1 FKIQINHS
9 KPTYIHEMA
18 SQEAAAGT
26 SNKLKVGRTTEYRMG
41 ANTELLNI
49 TAGGGGGCDG
59 EGTKLFLL
67 CGADRFESVR
77 PFRSGEFSVHMVRVK
92 GRPISLVTCMVDDH
106 RWMLAKDAIAGRVEA
121 RMFVF
126 GFPGFFYGLELPGTG
141 DGIEEKLKMLE
152 EIFASFSAYRDLTV
166 EDGKQLF
173 LIYFLKYFIIQNK
186 FNIEQPPATWRNP
199 AVAAIAA
206 AAAAKS
212 STAEPEL
219 VQRAVR
225 SSAAVKILARSLLAG
240 ALKPAKHLLLLHCGG
255 PAAALPTMSAVAA
268 LLTAIE
274 TGQIPSAA
282 TAAVSGAE
290 PDVGGGGGGGGGGVG
305 WWYVNGDG
313 MALLLR
319 VMRFARADSAV
330 PAVAVAVAAAERER
344 KRPRQH
350 EDEGKGGGGLRAGTA
365 AAAAV

>member
-1 FKIQINHS
+1 
-9 KPTYIHEMA
+9 MA

-49 TAGGGGGCDG
+49 TGDGGGDG

-126 GFPGFFYGLELPGTG
+126 GLPGFFYGLELP
-141 DGIEEKLKMLE
+141 
-152 EIFASFSAYRDLTV
+152 
-166 EDGKQLF
+166 
-173 LIYFLKYFIIQNK
+173 
-186 FNIEQPPATWRNP
+186 IEQPPATWRKP

-206 AAAAKS
+206 ATAAAKS
-212 STAEPEL
+212 STVEPEL

-240 ALKPAKHLLLLHCGG
+240 ALKPAKHLLLLHGG
-255 PAAALPTMSAVAA
+255 RPAAALPTMSAVAA

-290 PDVGGGGGGGGGGVG
+290 PDVGSGGGGGVG

-319 VMRFARADSAV
+319 VMRFARANSAV
-330 PAVAVAVAAAERER
+330 PAVAVAVAVAVAAAERER
-344 KRPRQH
+344 KRPWQH

-365 AAAAV
+365 AAADANLNTATS

>member
-1 FKIQINHS
+1 
-9 KPTYIHEMA
+9 MA

-106 RWMLAKDAIAGRVEA
+106 RWMLAKDAMAGRVEA
-121 RMFVF
+121 R
-126 GFPGFFYGLELPGTG
+126 
-141 DGIEEKLKMLE
+141 I
-152 EIFASFSAYRDLTV
+152 SSSRR
-166 EDGKQLF
+166 
-173 LIYFLKYFIIQNK
+173 
-186 FNIEQPPATWRNP
+186 TWRNP

-219 VQRAVR
+219 VQQAVR
-225 SSAAVKILARSLLAG
+225 SSAAVKILARSSSRRPQARQT
-240 ALKPAKHLLLLHCGG
+240 PPPPPRRW
-255 PAAALPTMSAVAA
+255 PAAALRHVGCAA

-282 TAAVSGAE
+282 MAAVSGAE
-290 PDVGGGGGGGGGGVG
+290 PDVGGGGSVG

-330 PAVAVAVAAAERER
+330 RAVAWRWQLRRGEEEAAQHEMRVKVAA
-344 KRPRQH
+344 
-350 EDEGKGGGGLRAGTA
+350 
-365 AAAAV
+365 V

>member
-1 FKIQINHS
+1 
-9 KPTYIHEMA
+9 MA
-18 SQEAAAGT
+18 SPEAAAGT

-41 ANTELLNI
+41 ANTELLSI
-49 TAGGGGGCDG
+49 TGDGGGSNG

-126 GFPGFFYGLELPGTG
+126 GLPGFFYGLELPGTG

-152 EIFASFSAYRDLTV
+152 EIFASFSAYRDLT
-166 EDGKQLF
+166 
-173 LIYFLKYFIIQNK
+173 
-186 FNIEQPPATWRNP
+186 IEQPPATWRNP

-206 AAAAKS
+206 TAAAAKS

-219 VQRAVR
+219 VQLAVR

-240 ALKPAKHLLLLHCGG
+240 AIQPAKHLLLHGGG

-282 TAAVSGAE
+282 TAAASGAE
-290 PDVGGGGGGGGGGVG
+290 PDVGGGGGGGGVG

-350 EDEGKGGGGLRAGTA
+350 EDEGKGGGGLKGGDGGGGGLKGANGSVGQMWCGRGSA
-365 AAAAV
+365 AADANLNTGTF

>member
-1 FKIQINHS
+1 
-9 KPTYIHEMA
+9 MA

-106 RWMLAKDAIAGRVEA
+106 RWMLAKDAMAGRVEA

-126 GFPGFFYGLELPGTG
+126 GLPGFFYGLELPGTG

-152 EIFASFSAYRDLTV
+152 EIFASFSANRDLTV
-166 EDGKQLF
+166 EDD
-173 LIYFLKYFIIQNK
+173 
-186 FNIEQPPATWRNP
+186 R
-199 AVAAIAA
+199 AAIAA

-219 VQRAVR
+219 VQQAVR

-240 ALKPAKHLLLLHCGG
+240 ALKPAKHLLLLHGGG

-282 TAAVSGAE
+282 MAAVSGAE
-290 PDVGGGGGGGGGGVG
+290 PDVGGGGSVG

-330 PAVAVAVAAAERER
+330 PAVAVA
-344 KRPRQH
+344 
-350 EDEGKGGGGLRAGTA
+350 GN
-365 AAAAV
+365 